1 MKKKNILILC
11 TFILAGCSSIQDM
24 RSRSPDQVYAST
36 KQQTKD
42 VAECILF
49 GWQENSP
56 RYGGV
61 FIQPYGNG
69 YTVYSNSQ
77 IEVVDVVDENDG
89 VKVNFYHQG
98 GLFSYRINDRIQK
111 IKSCI

>member
-1 MKKKNILILC
+1 MKKTILIPLL
-11 TFILAGCSSIQDM
+11 ILVGCSSIQDM
-24 RSRSPDQVYAST
+24 RNREPNQVSVST
-36 KQQTKD
+36 KQAKN

-77 IEVVDVVDENDG
+77 LEVADVINDNNI
-89 VKVNFYHQG
+89 VKVNFYHQS
-98 GLFSYRINDRIQK
+98 GLFSYRINTRIEK
-111 IKSCI
+111 IENCI